1 MGFSLSITLSVI
13 LISFSKIENFV
24 DAEENETQKKKKI
37 NEYNMLLVDNFNKKK
52 IKFISTP
59 YDLESVEILKSLKTK
74 IYKTASADISDYLLH
89 KKLSKLNKKVMIKWI
104 I

>member
-59 YDLESVEILKSLKTK
+59 YDLESVEILKSLKTNK
-74 IYKTASADISDYLLH
+74 SNLRKT
-89 KKLSKLNKKVMIKWI
+89 LNNLRRTEITQVL
-104 I
+104 